1 MAEKLPRMLKIREA
15 AAETGLSYHFIRSLC
30 LSGAL
35 AHIKVGN
42 RYFINA
48 ASLESFLL
56 RNGE

>member
-1 MAEKLPRMLKIREA
+1 MLKIREA

-42 RYFINA
+42 RYFVNA
-48 ASLESFLL
+48 ASLEAFLL
-56 RNGE
+56 RDGE

>member
-42 RYFINA
+42 RYFVNA
-48 ASLESFLL
+48 ASLEAFLL
-56 RNGE
+56 HDGE